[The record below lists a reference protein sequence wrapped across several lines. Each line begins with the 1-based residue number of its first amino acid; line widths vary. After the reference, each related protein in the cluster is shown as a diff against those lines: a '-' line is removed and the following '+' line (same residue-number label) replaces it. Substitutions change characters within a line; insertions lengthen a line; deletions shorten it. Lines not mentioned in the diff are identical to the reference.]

1 MFTQQP
7 QGGSPEVQG
16 NTKVLLCAANGLP
29 RTVYSWTM
37 NKQALQEYT
46 NITDTSLKIQNIQRT
61 DAGEY
66 QCTASNQHG
75 AILSNRVTVHVACEY
90 QRKGLCSS
98 VIDRVGCHFAF

>member
-16 NTKVLLCAANGLP
+16 NTKVLLCASNGLP
-29 RTVYSWTM
+29 RPAYSWTM
-37 NKQALQEYT
+37 NQQTLEEYT

-66 QCTASNQHG
+66 QCTASNHHG
-75 AILSNRVTVHVACEY
+75 AILSNRVTVHVAC
-90 QRKGLCSS
+90 K
-98 VIDRVGCHFAF
+98 